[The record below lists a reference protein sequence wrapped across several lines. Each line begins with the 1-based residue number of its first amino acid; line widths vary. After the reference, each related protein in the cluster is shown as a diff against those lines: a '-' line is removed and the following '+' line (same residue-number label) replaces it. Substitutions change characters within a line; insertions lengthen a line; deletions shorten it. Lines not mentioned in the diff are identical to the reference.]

1 MPSRKLQHSRQYDL
15 VLFGATGYTGLYAA
29 EYITGSLPT
38 DLSWAIAGRSRGK
51 LAKIATDLKA
61 QHPDRS
67 QPALEVCSLDDE
79 SLAALAK
86 KTAIL
91 MTTVGPYCVYGE
103 HAFKACAE
111 NGTHYLDVTGE
122 VPWVL
127 KMIEKYEGTAKS
139 NGALMFPQ
147 IGIESAPSDL
157 MAFSLAS
164 IIREKLG
171 AQTGTVTLS
180 FNMDAAPSGGTID
193 TVFNILDRFSLKEL
207 SRSLKPYALSPA
219 PNPNRSRG
227 PKPSLMRRLTGLVTV
242 PGLGLLTTSFTGRT
256 NVAIVERTWGLL
268 ATTPSR
274 QPQAYGPN
282 FSFREYMRAP
292 SRLRGFAMHLAFAL
306 GGLMLVMTPSPLRRL
321 ARRFL
326 TQPGQGKSREEGA
339 RESLQL
345 RAVADA
351 DTTAEAAKRAYC
363 EARFQGSMYHLT
375 AIILAQAALSI
386 LEDYDDLQLG
396 GGIYTPACLGQPF
409 IERLNNA
416 GFRFEAKISTS

>member
-15 VLFGATGYTGLYAA
+15 VLFGATGYTGLYTAECVAA
-29 EYITGSLPT
+29 CLPT
-38 DLSWAIAGRSRGK
+38 DLRWAIAGRSRDK
-51 LAKIATDLKA
+51 LEKIAADLKT
-61 QHPDRS
+61 QNPDRS
-67 QPALEVCSLDDE
+67 QPALEVCVLDDE
-79 SLAALAK
+79 SLTALAK

-103 HAFKACAE
+103 HAFKACAQ

-127 KMIEKYEGTAKS
+127 QMIEKYEAVATS
-139 NGALMFPQ
+139 SGALMFPQ

-157 MAFSLAS
+157 IAWSLAS

-171 AQTGTVTLS
+171 AQTRAVTLS
-180 FNMDAAPSGGTID
+180 IQINGAPSGGTID
-193 TVFNILDRFSLKEL
+193 TVFNVLDRFSLKEL
-207 SRSLKPYALSPA
+207 SRAFKPYALSPV
-219 PNPNRSRG
+219 PRPNRPCG

-242 PGLGLLTTSFTGRT
+242 PGLGLLTTSFTGRA

-268 ATTPSR
+268 ETTPSR

-292 SRLRGFAMHLAFAL
+292 SRLQGFAMHLAFVL
-306 GGLMLVMTPSPLRRL
+306 GGLILVLTPRPLRRL

-326 TQPGQGKSREEGA
+326 TQPGQGRSREDGA

-351 DTTAEAAKRAYC
+351 DTTAEAAKQAYC

-375 AIILAQAALSI
+375 AIILVQAALTI
-386 LEDYDDLQLG
+386 LEDYDDLQLR
-396 GGIYTPACLGQPF
+396 GGIYTPACFGQPF
-409 IERLNNA
+409 IERLNNES
-416 GFRFEAKISTS
+416 FRFETKIIKS

>member
-1 MPSRKLQHSRQYDL
+1 MPSRKLQHSRQYDI

-29 EYITGSLPT
+29 EYIAESLPT
-38 DLSWAIAGRSRGK
+38 DLSWAIAGRSRDK
-51 LAKIATDLKA
+51 LEKIATDLKA

-67 QPALEVCSLDDE
+67 QPALEVCVLDDE
-79 SLAALAK
+79 SLTALAK

-127 KMIEKYEGTAKS
+127 QMMEKYEGTAKS

-157 MAFSLAS
+157 VAFSLAS

-171 AQTGTVTLS
+171 AQTGAVTLS
-180 FNMDAAPSGGTID
+180 FHIDAAPSGGTID
-193 TVFNILDRFSLKEL
+193 TVFNVLDRFSLKEL
-207 SRSLKPYALSPA
+207 SRALKPYALSPV
-219 PNPNRSRG
+219 PRPNRPR
-227 PKPSLMRRLTGLVTV
+227 PKPSLVRRLTGLVTV
-242 PGLGLLTTSFTGRT
+242 PGLGLLTTSFAGRT

-268 ATTPSR
+268 ATTSSR

-282 FSFREYMRAP
+282 FSFREYMPAP

-321 ARRFL
+321 VRRFL

-339 RESLQL
+339 REGLQL

-351 DTTAEAAKRAYC
+351 DTTAEAAKQAYC
-363 EARFQGSMYHLT
+363 EARFRGSMYHLT
-375 AIILAQAALSI
+375 AIILVQAALSI

-396 GGIYTPACLGQPF
+396 GGIYTAACLGQPF

-416 GFRFEAKISTS
+416 GFRFETKIITS